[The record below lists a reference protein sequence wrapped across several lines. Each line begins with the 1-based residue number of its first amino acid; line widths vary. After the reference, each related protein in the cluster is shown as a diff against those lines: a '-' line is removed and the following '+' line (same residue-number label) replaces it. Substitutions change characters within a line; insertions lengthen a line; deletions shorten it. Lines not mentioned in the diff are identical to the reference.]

1 MFRIPTG
8 TKIICYTEKMDFWDK
23 IDGSTTQYRRGW
35 PLCHVKIPR
44 RIIWLMPSAWV
55 PCSKAANIYIPVYKT
70 SAVAEMGDVP
80 FGHNTHGPKIGMLCP
95 FLEGDVSYVT
105 QCGLSRGLPS
115 YQVAS
120 WSIQP
125 FRHNKHRPKIVD
137 CAPILWRGAGSIIRI
152 HCEVQRLVNIF
163 RV

>member
-8 TKIICYTEKMDFWDK
+8 TKIISYTEKMDFWDK

-35 PLCHVKIPR
+35 PLCHEKLPR
-44 RIIWLMPSAWV
+44 RIIWLMPSARV
-55 PCSKAANIYIPVYKT
+55 PCSKAANIYIYKS
-70 SAVAEMGDVP
+70 SAVAEMSDVP
-80 FGHNTHGPKIGMLCP
+80 FGHNTHGPKIGVLRP
-95 FLEGDVSYVT
+95 FWEGDVSHVT

-125 FRHNKHRPKIVD
+125 FSHNKHRSKIVG
-137 CAPILWRGAGSIIRI
+137 CAPILGSGAGSIIRI
-152 HCEVQRLVNIF
+152 HCEVQRLVWNIF